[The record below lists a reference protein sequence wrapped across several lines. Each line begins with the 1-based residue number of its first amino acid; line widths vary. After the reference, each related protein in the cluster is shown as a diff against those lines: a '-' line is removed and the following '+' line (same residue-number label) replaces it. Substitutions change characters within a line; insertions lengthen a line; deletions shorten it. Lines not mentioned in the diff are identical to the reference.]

1 MVMKRRRRNNKQ
13 VPTNIQIPQKENPL
27 ILERKPVN
35 RKDYGSILQASKKV
49 SPNRRRTSN
58 KERK

>member
-13 VPTNIQIPQKENPL
+13 VPTNIQIPNSENPL
-27 ILERKPVN
+27 IKERIPVN
-35 RKDYGSILQASKKV
+35 RADYKNILHDMKPV